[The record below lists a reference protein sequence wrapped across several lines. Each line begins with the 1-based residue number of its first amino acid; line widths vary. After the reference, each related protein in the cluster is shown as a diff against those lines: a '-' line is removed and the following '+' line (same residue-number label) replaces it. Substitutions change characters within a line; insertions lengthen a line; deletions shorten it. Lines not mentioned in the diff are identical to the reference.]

1 MSKSSKTNKDIK
13 EEKKQVKKIKKEKKD
28 YLLLRKKAI
37 TIGIICLSIVVIELI
52 VMLIMHLVRE
62 SKITYIDALYHIENV
77 DNSYYIAAGSSN
89 FKHSRYNNTFLYEY
103 TSEEDK
109 NNVQKIYAEKAKL
122 VKLDKELNV
131 VFESTFKSDYDSCF
145 YDVSKVEDGFIAV
158 GSYIYDKK
166 QIGLKTRDGLIVK
179 YDFDG
184 KVLWSKNYQVLGDT
198 EFKDIL
204 VVEDGFIVVGQSIY
218 ENMEIGNHPDGGG
231 IIVKYDFDGNIIN
244 YVVDNIIVKK
254 VNLLKDVNKVVN
266 NPLYSCD
273 NYTVNVK
280 LNDNSLCEISL
291 HDYLLSMLFE
301 KYNVNYNVEVLKCI
315 CILYNTYAYRCMS
328 TDKYILADNYFSF
341 YKPLKYY
348 KDKAGPY

>member
-37 TIGIICLSIVVIELI
+37 TIGIICISIVVIELI

-62 SKITYIDALYHIENV
+62 SKITYIDALYKIENV

-109 NNVQKIYAEKAKL
+109 NNVQNIYAEKAKL

-179 YDFDG
+179 YDLDG

-231 IIVKYDFDGNIIN
+231 IIVKYDFEGNIIWKN
-244 YVVDNIIVKK
+244 NFGG
-254 VNLLKDVNKVVN
+254 NK
-266 NPLYSCD
+266 SG
-273 NYTVNVK
+273 
-280 LNDNSLCEISL
+280 I
-291 HDYLLSMLFE
+291 F
-301 KYNVNYNVEVLKCI
+301 
-315 CILYNTYAYRCMS
+315 
-328 TDKYILADNYFSF
+328 
-341 YKPLKYY
+341 
-348 KDKAGPY
+348 